1 MWTILGF
8 LIVVCASILECYC
21 SSAARHE
28 RTSSLTF
35 QRRGYRFVL
44 EGLWMLLLIGGAII
58 LFLFSGF
65 SIVAPV
71 IAIVLFWLVF
81 PFIINPIMRT
91 AILPQWD
98 DVKEELGPKG
108 YTEQNYWRGNWW
120 MKDAKVKR
128 RNTKN

>member
-8 LIVVCASILECYC
+8 LIVICASILECYC
-21 SSAARHE
+21 SFGRQAR
-28 RTSSLTF
+28 TDVQPNVFKTWV
-35 QRRGYRFVL
+35 RFVL
-44 EGLWMLLLIGGAII
+44 EGLWMLLLICGAII

-81 PFIINPIMRT
+81 PFIINPIMRRRL
-91 AILPQWD
+91 LPPWD
-98 DVKEELGPKG
+98 EVKKELGPKG
-108 YTEQNYWRGNWW
+108 FTEQNYWRGSWW

-128 RNTKN
+128 QKH

>member
-21 SSAARHE
+21 SFGRQARE
-28 RTSSLTF
+28 DVKPNVFKSWV
-35 QRRGYRFVL
+35 RFVL
-44 EGLWMLLLIGGAII
+44 EGLWMLLLICGAII

-81 PFIINPIMRT
+81 PFIINPIMRRRL
-91 AILPQWD
+91 LPPWD
-98 DVKEELGPKG
+98 DVKKELGPKG
-108 YTEQNYWRGNWW
+108 YQEKTYWRGSWW

-128 RNTKN
+128 QKN